1 MKITMK
7 NEPLTTNGQPPVV
20 GANLPDFEVKKL
32 MVQSLK

>member
-20 GANLPDFEVKKL
+20 GETLPDFKVKKN
-32 MVQSLK
+32 